1 MLRRRWPGIPVGAG
15 SRNATDRAAA
25 GSRTWCVAL
34 DPCAEGGIG
43 AIAHGH
49 EAVPKPVVPAGIVT
63 TLKAPRSC
71 ARPHA
76 PRSSPAASEA
86 KPPSVFRSS
95 LRALRP
101 LALCSTPF
109 APRSAPSALRPAASE
124 AKPPT
129 PGTALSARLSWMPSK
144 ARDPDGV
151 RGGAPKG
158 RGARGRRERPA
169 ERGATI
175 ILQLLL

>member
-1 MLRRRWPGIPVGAG
+1 
-15 SRNATDRAAA
+15 
-25 GSRTWCVAL
+25 
-34 DPCAEGGIG
+34 
-43 AIAHGH
+43 
-49 EAVPKPVVPAGIVT
+49 VT

-151 RGGAPKG
+151 RGGDAEGSWGERAP
-158 RGARGRRERPA
+158 REARGKRCHPHF
-169 ERGATI
+169 TI
-175 ILQLLL
+175 ASKLR